1 VNQERLSIPEKRT
14 QQVFME
20 KKLQLLLFIFK
31 FLAMESESKYKC
43 GAKSCRDLDSGR

>member
-1 VNQERLSIPEKRT
+1 VNQESLSIPEKRT

-20 KKLQLLLFIFK
+20 KRLELLLFVFK

-43 GAKSCRDLDSGR
+43 GAKSCRDQDSRR